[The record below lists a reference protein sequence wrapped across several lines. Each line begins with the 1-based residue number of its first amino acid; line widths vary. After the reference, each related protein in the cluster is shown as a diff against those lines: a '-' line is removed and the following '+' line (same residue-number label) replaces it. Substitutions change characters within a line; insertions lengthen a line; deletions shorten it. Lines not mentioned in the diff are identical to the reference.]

1 MGGEL
6 HKMRLSLTE
15 KECKVLKACL
25 DEGSKRLLR
34 LIASPHLDEPTR
46 IILRHDNLVII
57 TIYNKLMRALN
68 IKPQ

>member
-1 MGGEL
+1 
-6 HKMRLSLTE
+6 MRLSLTE

-25 DEGSKRLLR
+25 DEGSKLMHRLLS
-34 LIASPHLDEPTR
+34 SPHLDEPTR
-46 IILRHDNLVII
+46 LILKHDQLVII